1 MMFETLHFW
10 TFVEGETYMYTCQ
23 ANKMY
28 LFVKGGQR
36 GVNSPAKEGLT
47 HQLWQYSAAIVFVMG
62 AL

>member
-1 MMFETLHFW
+1 
-10 TFVEGETYMYTCQ
+10 MYTCQ
-23 ANKMY
+23 ANKMD

-36 GVNSPAKEGLT
+36 GVNSPAKEGNSPVNKGLT